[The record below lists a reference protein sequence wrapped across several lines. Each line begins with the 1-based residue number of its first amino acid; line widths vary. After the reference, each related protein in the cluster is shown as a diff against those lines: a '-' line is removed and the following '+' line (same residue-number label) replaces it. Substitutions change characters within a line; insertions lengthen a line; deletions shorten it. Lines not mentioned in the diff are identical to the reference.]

1 MAKMLNFS
9 MPLSPRAE
17 TLRPQPESGM
27 IVIISGTQKGGPTHS
42 REWADQ
48 ASVCNKVA
56 GPIPHLLSFLLSAC
70 NLLSITRMMLTEVQ
84 DHSES
89 SAHS

>member
-1 MAKMLNFS
+1 MAKMSNFS

-17 TLRPQPESGM
+17 TLRPQSESGM

-42 REWADQ
+42 REREDQ
-48 ASVCNKVA
+48 ASDKVA

>member
-1 MAKMLNFS
+1 
-9 MPLSPRAE
+9 
-17 TLRPQPESGM
+17 M
-27 IVIISGTQKGGPTHS
+27 IVIISGTQQGGPTHS
-42 REWADQ
+42 RERGGGGIKHLC
-48 ASVCNKVA
+48 SGNKVA